1 MPNLNFFG
9 PFHFNDFNTNG
20 SYNPASRNYYTP
32 TDANGN
38 ATPIP
43 DLNQPGIYIWGNLFD
58 VNKKRELMNPTD
70 CKPANFKYN
79 PNNHQFIP
87 YYVGKSEKNMFKE
100 RLLNHKDVRNAN
112 GNSDAHKYIR
122 FSYDYWKVFF
132 KDENFPIQKWTHNYY
147 RRFINIINQTPNSII
162 YHNERRVLQHIYSTL
177 TIDGVLNR
185 VRKGVPIY
193 DHPITKQLLNG
204 QPLLDTLNQVVN
216 GLNNFWFCFCP
227 TDNKSLNLSDL
238 EYNVFYSL
246 KGKTTSRISRSTG
259 NFKIFDLTNHTKIF
273 KTHSTS
279 NLLLQNEVFLGY

>member
-9 PFHFNDFNTNG
+9 PFHFNDFNVNG
-20 SYNPASRNYYTP
+20 IYNPACRNNYTP

-58 VNKKRELMNPTD
+58 VNEKRALLNPTD
-70 CKPANFKYN
+70 CNPVDFKYK
-79 PNNHQFIP
+79 PEKHQLIP
-87 YYVGKSEKNMFKE
+87 YYVGKSKNNMYQE
-100 RLLNHKDVRNAN
+100 RLTKHKDVRNAI

-122 FSYDYWKVFF
+122 LSYDYWKEFF
-132 KDENFPIQKWTHNYY
+132 KDKNFPVQLGTYNYY

-162 YHNERRVLQHIYSTL
+162 YHNERRILQHINPTL
-177 TIDGVLNR
+177 TIDRVLNR

-204 QPLLDTLNQVVN
+204 QPLLDTLDQLVN

-227 TDNKSLNLSDL
+227 TNNKSLNLSDL

-259 NFKIFDLTNHTKIF
+259 NFKIFDLTNNSKIF